1 MRFCIDDS
9 FRSPAVPAFD
19 FGALKFGQRKTVGGV
34 HKSEARS
41 PSAAMAEGDAPF
53 LETFDAT
60 RARIS
65 QSAIA
70 SRLAAGAKDSAGRF
84 RIVPG
89 TSALST
95 PAGAPSPGDLA
106 TAGVRLHDPTKA
118 VSLNAP
124 KRSADARRHD
134 PPDAA
139 RYLGTSDRDAKRR
152 KGDGSVADASSSPT
166 PSSARWATPGLVVKL
181 MDKRLAAR
189 LYRAKAVTLAERS
202 DDGASVRVRVLRPV
216 RPRED
221 DDGAEDEEEDEKVF
235 ARESKLK
242 TVLPAAGKPVRM
254 VAGEHA
260 GRVGEMRRVHQAR
273 FLAEVALDA
282 ADGIRQ
288 RVEFLQYE
296 EVCKIF
302 EG

>member
-1 MRFCIDDS
+1 M
-9 FRSPAVPAFD
+9 
-19 FGALKFGQRKTVGGV
+19 
-34 HKSEARS
+34 
-41 PSAAMAEGDAPF
+41 
-53 LETFDAT
+53 
-60 RARIS
+60 
-65 QSAIA
+65 
-70 SRLAAGAKDSAGRF
+70 
-84 RIVPG
+84 
-89 TSALST
+89 
-95 PAGAPSPGDLA
+95 
-106 TAGVRLHDPTKA
+106 RLHDPTKA

-139 RYLGTSDRDAKRR
+139 RDLGTSDRDAKRR

-221 DDGAEDEEEDEKVF
+221 DDGAKDDDEEEKVF
-235 ARESKLK
+235 ARESKLE
-242 TVLPAAGKPVRM
+242 TVLPAAGKPVRV